1 MIIRRKYPFNL
12 EYVLKMASGLDPV
25 KVPKQSDR
33 YALGLGLT
41 DYCNFRCPMCYYHG
55 EECQKTTQDMP
66 ISLLQNVL
74 KDMPHLASILIGL
87 EGEPLLHKQIFQAF
101 DIMSQYTDSLILFT
115 NGSRLTSSMC
125 HTLNSYPVRKIF
137 LSIDAADD
145 EGYSKYR
152 SGGTLDLFKRHAE
165 SAVQIL
171 GSEKIQLHATVFHDN
186 LISVQGLPKLAKSLC
201 IGRISLQ
208 QLREHD
214 GSKQRGIHP
223 ASNEELETFF
233 NLLLGEAHKYDI
245 ELMPDR
251 SFGGPELDKKIQA
264 IAKKDPLVIHSE
276 YDSCIHVEIMA
287 GILADGS
294 LFPCA
299 GDFEPV
305 RLDEFS
311 FDSIFN
317 HPYLQSLRAINR
329 GKRTTMACKICRN
342 DINLCQINKI

>member
-12 EYVLKMASGLDPV
+12 DYVLKMASGLAPV
-25 KVPKQSDR
+25 KVPNQPDR
-33 YALGLGLT
+33 YVLGLGLT
-41 DYCNFRCPMCYYHG
+41 DYCNFKCPMCYYHG
-55 EECQKTTQDMP
+55 EEALKTTQDMP
-66 ISLLQNVL
+66 ISLLQNIL
-74 KDMPHLASILIGL
+74 IKLPYLASILIGL

-101 DIMSQYTDSLILFT
+101 EIMSQHTDSLILFT
-115 NGSRLTSSMC
+115 NGSRLTSSVC
-125 HTLNSYPVRKIF
+125 QTLNKYPVRKIF
-137 LSIDAADD
+137 LSIDAAND
-145 EGYSKYR
+145 EDYTKYR

-165 SAVQIL
+165 YAVHIL
-171 GSEKIQLHATVFHDN
+171 GSEKIQLHATIFHEN
-186 LISVQGLPKLAKSLC
+186 MSSVQDLPRLAKSIG

-214 GSKQRGIHP
+214 GSKQRGISP
-223 ASNEELETFF
+223 ASNDELETFF
-233 NLLLGEAHKYDI
+233 NLLLDEAHKYDI

-251 SFGGPELDKKIQA
+251 SFGGPQLDKKIQA
-264 IAKKDPLVIHSE
+264 IANNDPLVIHSE
-276 YDSCIHVEIMA
+276 YESCIHVEIMA

-305 RLDEFS
+305 QLDEYS

-329 GKRTTMACKICRN
+329 QKRTTMACKICRN
-342 DINLCQINKI
+342 AINLC